1 MEERGIDPK
10 TRRRVERFEAQI
22 ARDPG
27 DAYAYV
33 NMGLWWHW
41 LEHYAKA
48 IDHYDIAIQLD
59 PRFAYA
65 RCARASL
72 LATCP
77 DPRFRSGVSA
87 VRDATAALGIASE
100 TNRLTT
106 NWKRRMYLGALAAA
120 LAERGDFDAAVRT
133 QRETLPFCI
142 TRTNE
147 NVANVR
153 IAQFQGRQALRAATG
168 LIRSGVSRER
178 GG

>member
-1 MEERGIDPK
+1 MEEPGTDRK
-10 TRRRVERFEAQI
+10 TRRAVEIFEAQI
-22 ARDPG
+22 ARDPD

-41 LEHYAKA
+41 LEHYAKT
-48 IDHYDIAIQLD
+48 IDHYDVAIQLD

-77 DPRFRSGVSA
+77 DPQFRNGDSA

-100 TNRLTT
+100 MNQLTT
-106 NWKRRMYLGALAAA
+106 NWKRRMYLGTLAAA

-147 NVANVR
+147 NAANVR
-153 IAQFQGRQALRAATG
+153 LAQFQGRQALRAATG
-168 LIRSGVSRER
+168 LIRSGISRER

>member
-1 MEERGIDPK
+1 MEEPGMDSK
-10 TRRRVERFEAQI
+10 ASRRVERFEAEI
-22 ARDPG
+22 ARDPD
-27 DAYAYV
+27 DAYAYL

-48 IDHYDIAIQLD
+48 ADHYIIAIQLD

-77 DPRFRSGVSA
+77 DPRLRNGDSA
-87 VRDATAALGIASE
+87 VRGATAALGIASE
-100 TNRLTT
+100 MNQLTT
-106 NWKRRMYLGALAAA
+106 NWKRRMYLNTLAAA
-120 LAERGDFDAAVRT
+120 LAERRDFDAAVRT
-133 QRETLPFCI
+133 QRETLTFCI

-147 NVANVR
+147 NAANAR
-153 IAQFQGRQALRAATG
+153 IAQFQGRRALRAATG
-168 LIRSGVSRER
+168 LVRSGVSRER